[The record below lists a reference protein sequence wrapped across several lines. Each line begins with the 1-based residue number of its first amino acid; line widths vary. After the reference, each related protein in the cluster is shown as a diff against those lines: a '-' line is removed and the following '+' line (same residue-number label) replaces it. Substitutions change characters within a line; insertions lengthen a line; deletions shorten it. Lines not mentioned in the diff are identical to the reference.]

1 MQKMI
6 LNRFFTASYLNYKK
20 FIPSLIIVLIGV
32 YVLFGLSI
40 LPHICIFEVLFRIK
54 CSFCGI
60 TSAYH
65 YLFSGNLVLA
75 LNENFLSVAFLI
87 YLFLHQ
93 VFYLKKYERAKLGS
107 NYVFLVLNIVALLKN
122 NLIF

>member
-1 MQKMI
+1 
-6 LNRFFTASYLNYKK
+6 LNYKK

-60 TSAYH
+60 TSAYP

-93 VFYLKKYERAKLGS
+93 VFYLKKYERAKLVS

>member
-1 MQKMI
+1 MI
-6 LNRFFTASYLNYKK
+6 LNHFFTASYVNYKK
-20 FIPSLIIVLIGV
+20 FIPSLIILLIGV
-32 YVLFGLSI
+32 YVWFGLSI
-40 LPHICIFEVLFRIK
+40 IPHICIFEELFKIK

-60 TSAYH
+60 TLAYH

-93 VFYLKKYERAKLGS
+93 VFYLKKYERAKLIS
-107 NYVFLVLNIVALLKN
+107 NYVFLVLNILAFLKN
-122 NLIF
+122 NLIY